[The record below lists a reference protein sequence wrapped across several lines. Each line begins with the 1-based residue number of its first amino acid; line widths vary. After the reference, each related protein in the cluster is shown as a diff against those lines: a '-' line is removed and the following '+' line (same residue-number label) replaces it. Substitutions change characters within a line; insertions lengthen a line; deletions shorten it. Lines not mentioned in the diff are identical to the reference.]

1 MKITQII
8 TGSIPVHF
16 IFVEETLKIPVKQK
30 NGSRRRV
37 APKNDNKAVK
47 TKIVKKKVL
56 TKRKK

>member
-16 IFVEETLKIPVKQK
+16 IFVEDTLKAPAKQK
-30 NGSRRRV
+30 KGARRQV
-37 APKNDNKAVK
+37 ALKNDNKAVK
-47 TKIVKKKVL
+47 SKIVKKKVL